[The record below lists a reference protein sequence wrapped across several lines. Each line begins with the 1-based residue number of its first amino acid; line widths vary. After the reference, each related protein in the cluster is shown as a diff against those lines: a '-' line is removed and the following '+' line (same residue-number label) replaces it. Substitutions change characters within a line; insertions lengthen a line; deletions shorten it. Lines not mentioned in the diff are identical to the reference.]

1 MNSKTPT
8 VQVTGSMGSIKE
20 EPPPQVLWGRPTSP
34 KLHHWVHHRT
44 QGEVW
49 GGRMETREKS
59 RLGEGKRWGGRK
71 GGTKGGKKEGGHVR
85 GQAIRIDITLREAC

>member
-1 MNSKTPT
+1 MNSKTRT
-8 VQVTGSMGSIKE
+8 VQVTGSMGAIKE

-44 QGEVW
+44 PGEVW

-71 GGTKGGKKEGGHVR
+71 RGTKGGKKEGGHVR